1 MDNPEIEMD
10 SFIFIK
16 LLGICLLITG
26 NAFFV
31 GSEIALTSARRS
43 RIHQLAEHGDSAAK
57 IVQIL
62 HAEPE
67 RFYSVT
73 QIGITLMSLALGAI
87 GISTITTLL
96 NPLINFIVAHLSAIV
111 PRPSAAYVA
120 GISAQIMAFIFISAL
135 HIVGGELA
143 PKVYAFHK
151 PVRTSL
157 TVART
162 INRLYRLLSSAI
174 WLLNYAS
181 NNLLRLLGQKDLAS
195 PIKGHLSISED
206 ELRSILIA
214 SESEG
219 ILEPEETAMIQAV
232 FDLEEHSADEIMI
245 PRTKMVSLYKNM
257 TVRAFLEIFRQ
268 ERHHRYPVYDK
279 DIDNIVGI
287 LSIKEVLNNISPEE
301 MSQKIELP
309 ISEMMLPPYVVPETK
324 SLRSLLAYFKAHRQQ
339 MAIVID
345 EFGGTAGLVTLEDIL
360 EEVVGEYED
369 EFSSAHQFV
378 TTKGK
383 EDKMFIDPS
392 VYLEDLEKMIK
403 PSLPA
408 GDYKTLT
415 GLIYKHLGRVPEI
428 GDIVQL
434 PGCKIT
440 VESMEMHRITQV
452 SFEQNIVEQV
462 TSSTEA
468 YTDGKTPKSK

>member
-1 MDNPEIEMD
+1 
-10 SFIFIK
+10 
-16 LLGICLLITG
+16 
-26 NAFFV
+26 
-31 GSEIALTSARRS
+31 
-43 RIHQLAEHGDSAAK
+43 
-57 IVQIL
+57 
-62 HAEPE
+62 
-67 RFYSVT
+67 
-73 QIGITLMSLALGAI
+73 
-87 GISTITTLL
+87 
-96 NPLINFIVAHLSAIV
+96 
-111 PRPSAAYVA
+111 
-120 GISAQIMAFIFISAL
+120 MAFIFISAL

-157 TVART
+157 AVART
-162 INRLYRLLSSAI
+162 INRLYRLLSSVI

-206 ELRSILIA
+206 ELRSILVA

-232 FDLEEHSADEIMI
+232 FDLEEHSAGEIMI
-245 PRTKMVSLYKNM
+245 PRTKMVSLHKNM

-279 DIDNIVGI
+279 DIDNIIGI

-309 ISEMMLPPYVVPETK
+309 ISEMMLPLYVVPETK

-392 VYLEDLEKMIK
+392 IYLEDLEKMIK
-403 PSLPA
+403 LSLPA

-428 GDIVQL
+428 GDTVQL

-452 SFEQNIVEQV
+452 SFERNVVEQV
-462 TSSTEA
+462 TSSTELNME
-468 YTDGKTPKSK
+468 GKTPKNK

>member
-1 MDNPEIEMD
+1 MD

-16 LLGICLLITG
+16 LFGIFLLILG

-57 IVQIL
+57 IVKIL
-62 HAEPE
+62 HSEPE

-87 GISTITTLL
+87 GISTITTAL
-96 NPLINFIVAHLSAIV
+96 NPLINFVVAPLSAIV
-111 PRPSAAYVA
+111 PRPSAHYVA
-120 GISAQIMAFIFISAL
+120 EISAQIMAFMFISAL

-157 TVART
+157 AVART
-162 INRLYRLLSSAI
+162 INGLYRLLSSVI
-174 WLLNYAS
+174 WLLNSAS
-181 NNLLRLLGQKDLAS
+181 NSLLRFLGQKDLAS
-195 PIKGHLSISED
+195 PISGHLSISED
-206 ELRSILIA
+206 EIRSILVA

-232 FDLEEHSADEIMI
+232 FDLEEHSADEIMV
-245 PRTKMVSLYKNM
+245 PRTKIVSLHKDM
-257 TVRAFLEIFRQ
+257 TVKAFLEIFRQ
-268 ERHHRYPVYDK
+268 DRHHRYPVYDK

-309 ISEMMLPPYVVPETK
+309 ISEIMLSPYVVPETK
-324 SLRSLLAYFKAHRQQ
+324 SLRSLLADFKAYRQQ

-345 EFGGTAGLVTLEDIL
+345 EHGGTAGIVTLEDIL

-369 EFSSAHQFV
+369 EFSSAPQFI

-383 EDKMFIDPS
+383 EEKIIIDPS
-392 VYLEDLEKMIK
+392 IYLEDLERMINLSF
-403 PSLPA
+403 PV
-408 GDYKTLT
+408 GDYKTLA
-415 GLIYKHLGRVPEI
+415 GLIYTRLDRVPEV
-428 GDIVQL
+428 GDSVQL

-452 SFEQNIVEQV
+452 GLERNVVEKV
-462 TSSTEA
+462 TSHSEPYTE
-468 YTDGKTPKSK
+468 GKTPKK

>member
-1 MDNPEIEMD
+1 MD
-10 SFIFIK
+10 SIIFIK
-16 LLGICLLITG
+16 LFGICLLIIG

-111 PRPSAAYVA
+111 PRTSAHYVA
-120 GISAQIMAFIFISAL
+120 EISAQIMAFIFISAL

-157 TVART
+157 AVART
-162 INRLYRLLSSAI
+162 INRLYRLLSSVI

-181 NNLLRLLGQKDLAS
+181 NGLLKLLGQKDLAS
-195 PIKGHLSISED
+195 PVSGHLSISED
-206 ELRSILIA
+206 ELRSILVA

-232 FDLEEHSADEIMI
+232 FDLEEHSAGEIMI
-245 PRTKMVSLYKNM
+245 PRTKMVSLHKNM

-279 DIDNIVGI
+279 DIDNIIGI

-392 VYLEDLEKMIK
+392 IYLEDLEKMIK
-403 PSLPA
+403 LSLPA

-428 GDIVQL
+428 GDTVQL

-452 SFEQNIVEQV
+452 SFEQNIVDQV
-462 TSSTEA
+462 TSSTEP
-468 YTDGKTPKSK
+468 YTDDKTPKK

>member
-1 MDNPEIEMD
+1 MD

-16 LLGICLLITG
+16 LFGIFLLIMG

-43 RIHQLAEHGDSAAK
+43 RIHHLAEHGDSAAK

-87 GISTITTLL
+87 GISTMTTLL
-96 NPLINFIVAHLSAIV
+96 NPLINFIVAQLSAIV
-111 PRPSAAYVA
+111 PRPSAHYVA
-120 GISAQIMAFIFISAL
+120 ETSAQIIAFIFISAL

-157 TVART
+157 AVSRT
-162 INRLYRLLSSAI
+162 INRLYRLLSSVI
-174 WLLNYAS
+174 WLLNHAS
-181 NNLLRLLGQKDLAS
+181 NGLLRLLGQKDLAS
-195 PIKGHLSISED
+195 PISGHLSISED
-206 ELRSILIA
+206 ELRSILVA

-232 FDLEEHSADEIMI
+232 FDLEEHSAGEIMI
-245 PRTKMVSLYKNM
+245 PRTKIVSLPKDM
-257 TVRAFLEIFRQ
+257 TIKKFLEIFQ
-268 ERHHRYPVYDK
+268 HERHHRYPVYNTH
-279 DIDNIVGI
+279 IDNIVGI
-287 LSIKEVLNNISPEE
+287 LSIKEVLNHVGHKE
-301 MSQKIELP
+301 MDQNIELP
-309 ISEMMLPPYVVPETK
+309 ISAIMLPPYVVPETK
-324 SLRSLLAYFKAHRQQ
+324 SLRSLLAEFKAHRQQ

-369 EFSSAHQFV
+369 EYSTAPQV
-378 TTKGK
+378 IKTTGK
-383 EDKMFIDPS
+383 EEKIIINPS
-392 VYLEDLEKMIK
+392 IYLEDLEKMIK
-403 PSLPA
+403 LSFPV
-408 GDYKTLT
+408 GDYKTLA
-415 GLIYKHLGRVPEI
+415 GLIYKHLDRVPEI
-428 GDIVQL
+428 GDTVQL

-440 VESMEMHRITQV
+440 VESMERHRITQV
-452 SFEQNIVEQV
+452 SFERIIVEQE
-462 TSSTEA
+462 TSATEPN
-468 YTDGKTPKSK
+468 TEDNTPKNK

>member
-1 MDNPEIEMD
+1 
-10 SFIFIK
+10 
-16 LLGICLLITG
+16 
-26 NAFFV
+26 
-31 GSEIALTSARRS
+31 
-43 RIHQLAEHGDSAAK
+43 
-57 IVQIL
+57 
-62 HAEPE
+62 
-67 RFYSVT
+67 
-73 QIGITLMSLALGAI
+73 
-87 GISTITTLL
+87 
-96 NPLINFIVAHLSAIV
+96 
-111 PRPSAAYVA
+111 
-120 GISAQIMAFIFISAL
+120 MAFIFISAL

-157 TVART
+157 AVART
-162 INRLYRLLSSAI
+162 INSLYRLLSSVI

-206 ELRSILIA
+206 ELRSILVA

-245 PRTKMVSLYKNM
+245 PRTKMVSLHKNM

-392 VYLEDLEKMIK
+392 IYLEDLEKMIK
-403 PSLPA
+403 LSLPA

-452 SFEQNIVEQV
+452 SFERNVVEQV
-462 TSSTEA
+462 TSSTELNM
-468 YTDGKTPKSK
+468 G